1 MQSPSAAAPR
11 CRWRARRSSP
21 RQSCQ
26 ISRAGGLWSRCASG
40 CLRAGSSEPL
50 LPCPAAARDLPLRS
64 LSWSS
69 CVGGALCLKRPCPC
83 RRCPWLPASPSASA
97 SRSRSRTR
105 TSARPTASGRDATP
119 AKVER
124 PRGGI
129 SSGRRESYGIS
140 HQHHPSLR
148 PRQAVCSPT
157 TNSDASSDSA
167 MLVLRLRWKRA
178 ASCSAAATPMTLPC
192 TTSHHHLMQGQ

>member
-1 MQSPSAAAPR
+1 MHSPSAAAPR

-40 CLRAGSSEPL
+40 CSRAGSSEPP

-69 CVGGALCLKRPCPC
+69 CVGGVPCLERPCPC
-83 RRCPWLPASPSASA
+83 RRRPWPPARPSASA

-105 TSARPTASGRDATP
+105 TSAMPTASSRHRLRFAEGVFQRTHSHRRRRITSYHEFSTHHPDHAKPSPPRLQTPTP
-119 AKVER
+119 APTR
-124 PRGGI
+124 RCSCCACAGRG
-129 SSGRRESYGIS
+129 
-140 HQHHPSLR
+140 P
-148 PRQAVCSPT
+148 P
-157 TNSDASSDSA
+157 
-167 MLVLRLRWKRA
+167 
-178 ASCSAAATPMTLPC
+178 AAARPQPP
-192 TTSHHHLMQGQ
+192 

>member
-1 MQSPSAAAPR
+1 MHSPSAAAPR

-40 CLRAGSSEPL
+40 CSRAGSSEPP

-69 CVGGALCLKRPCPC
+69 CVGGVPCLERPCPC
-83 RRCPWLPASPSASA
+83 RRRPWPPARPSASA

-105 TSARPTASGRDATP
+105 TSAMPTASSRHRLRFAEGVFQRTHSDRTRITSYHEFSTHHPDHAKPSPPRLQTPTP
-119 AKVER
+119 APTR
-124 PRGGI
+124 RCSCCACAGRG
-129 SSGRRESYGIS
+129 
-140 HQHHPSLR
+140 P
-148 PRQAVCSPT
+148 P
-157 TNSDASSDSA
+157 
-167 MLVLRLRWKRA
+167 
-178 ASCSAAATPMTLPC
+178 AAARPQPP
-192 TTSHHHLMQGQ
+192 